1 MATFDVNATY
11 MEYDFFFSKKKCNFA
26 ALIFHNRMAE
36 EQLTPMMAQFYDLK
50 KKHPD
55 AIMLFRCGDFYETYS
70 EDAITAAQ
78 VLGITLTHR
87 NNKGSVASVEM
98 AGFPYH
104 ALDTYLP
111 RLIRAGHRVA
121 ICDQL
126 EDPKLTKKLV
136 KRGVTELVTPGVA
149 LTDNVLSAKENNFVA
164 AVCTTKGLCGIALLD
179 ITTGEFAVAEGTVDY
194 IVKLAGSFAPKE
206 VLIERGSKERFQKSF
221 GNGFFCYELDDWN
234 FSEKNCLE
242 RLHKHFH
249 VRNMKGYGVA
259 HMTTALTAAGA
270 ILFYLD
276 DTKHTH
282 TKHITSI
289 QRIEEDRFV
298 RLDNFTMRNLE
309 VLQPM
314 QADGKSL
321 LQVMDHTVTPMG
333 SRMMRRWLAF
343 PLTDVAQIEKRQN
356 SVEYFFRE
364 PEMRE
369 AVNENLRQI
378 GDLERLVAKLASQ
391 RITPREMEQLRYDLE
406 AVEPIRNALLNA
418 SLPALREIGDKMK
431 ECKELCSTISTI
443 LRPDPP
449 ALTAKGGY
457 IGNNVD
463 PELDRLRN
471 LAHSGRNYVYEIQR
485 RETERTGIQ
494 SLRVGYNNVFGY
506 YLEVRN
512 NYKHLVPPEW
522 IRKQTLSQAERYI
535 TEELKK
541 YEEEITGAEE
551 KILMIE
557 SQIYGKLLQTAQQ
570 YINDIQ
576 VDATQLATIDCL
588 LSFAFSA
595 KEHRYVRPKIDDT
608 TVLDIVQGRHPVI
621 ETEMK
626 AGEAYIPNDVHLDTD
641 KQQIIIITGPNMSGK
656 SALLRQTALITLMA
670 QVGSYVPADKAHV
683 GIVDKIFTRVGA
695 SDNIS
700 MGESTFMVEMTEAA
714 NIMNSFTERSLVL
727 FDELGRGTST
737 YDGISIAWA
746 IVEHLHDNSK
756 GHPRTLFATHY
767 HELNEMAK
775 TLNRVHNYNVSVKE
789 IGNQVVFLR
798 KLVPGGSEHSF
809 GIHVARMAGMP
820 PTIVKRADHVLK
832 ELEANSDREVSRP
845 NVNDINSTKEGA
857 QLTFFQ
863 LDDPVL
869 RQIRD
874 RFLNLDINNLTP
886 LEALNMLSDIQ
897 KLVKE

>member
-1 MATFDVNATY
+1 
-11 MEYDFFFSKKKCNFA
+11 
-26 ALIFHNRMAE
+26 MAE

-70 EDAITAAQ
+70 EDAVTAAQ

-87 NNKGSVASVEM
+87 NNKGSTSSVEM

-126 EDPKLTKKLV
+126 EDPKMAKKLV

-149 LTDNVLSAKENNFVA
+149 LTDNVLSSKENNFVA
-164 AVCTTKGLCGIALLD
+164 AVCMTKGVCGIALLD
-179 ITTGEFAVAEGTVDY
+179 ITTGEFAVAEGSADY
-194 IVKLAGSFAPKE
+194 IGKLMGSFAPKE
-206 VLIERGSKERFQKSF
+206 VLIERGTKERFQRNF
-221 GNGFFCYELDDWN
+221 GTNVFCYELDDWN
-234 FSEKNCLE
+234 FSEKNCHD
-242 RLHKHFH
+242 RLNKHFH

-259 HMTTALTAAGA
+259 HMPTALTAAGA

-282 TKHITSI
+282 TNHITTI
-289 QRIEEDRFV
+289 RRIEEDRYV

-309 VLQPM
+309 VLAPM
-314 QADGKSL
+314 NAEGTSL
-321 LQVMDHTVTPMG
+321 LQVMDKTLTPMG

-343 PLTDVAQIEKRQN
+343 PLCDTGQIDKRLN
-356 SVEYFFRE
+356 CVEYFFRE
-364 PEMRE
+364 PELRE
-369 AVNENLRQI
+369 TVTENLRQI

-391 RITPREMEQLRYDLE
+391 RINPREMEQLRYDLE
-406 AVEPIRNALLNA
+406 ALEPIKAALGTV
-418 SLPALREIGDKMK
+418 SLPSLREMGDKMDVCT
-431 ECKELCSTISTI
+431 ELKELIAHT

-449 ALTAKGGY
+449 ALVAKGGY
-457 IGNNVD
+457 IGSKVD
-463 PELDRLRN
+463 EELDRLRE
-471 LAHSGRNYVYEIQR
+471 LAHSGRNYLLDIQR

-512 NYKHLVPPEW
+512 TYKHLVPPEW
-522 IRKQTLSQAERYI
+522 IRKQTLTQAERYI

-551 KILMIE
+551 KILAIE
-557 SQIYGKLLQTAQQ
+557 AQIYAKLLQDAQPF
-570 YINDIQ
+570 ITKIQ
-576 VDATQLATIDCL
+576 ADAMQLAMMDCL
-588 LSFAFSA
+588 LSFALSA
-595 KEHRYVRPKIDDT
+595 QEHRYVRPVVDDS

-626 AGEAYIPNDVHLDTD
+626 AGESYIPNDVRLDTD
-641 KQQIIIITGPNMSGK
+641 KQQIIIITGPNMAGK

-670 QVGSYVPADKAHV
+670 QVGSYVPADKARV

-714 NIMNSFTERSLVL
+714 NIMNSFSERSLVL

-746 IVEHLHDNSK
+746 IVEHLHDNGK

-775 TLNRVHNYNVSVKE
+775 SLARVHNYNVSVKE
-789 IGNQVVFLR
+789 VGNQVVFLR

-832 ELEANSDREVSRP
+832 ELEASSDKQVSRP
-845 NVNDINSTKEGA
+845 NVSDINASKEGA

-886 LEALNMLSDIQ
+886 IEALNMLNEIQ

>member
-1 MATFDVNATY
+1 
-11 MEYDFFFSKKKCNFA
+11 
-26 ALIFHNRMAE
+26 
-36 EQLTPMMAQFYDLK
+36 MMAQFRDLK
-50 KKHPD
+50 KKYPD
-55 AIMLFRCGDFYETYS
+55 ALMLFRCGDFYETYC
-70 EDAITAAQ
+70 EDAIIAAQ

-87 NNKGSVASVEM
+87 NNKGAKTAATEM

-149 LTDNVLSAKENNFVA
+149 LTDNVLTTKENNFVA
-164 AVCTTKGLCGIALLD
+164 AVCITKGACGIALLD
-179 ITTGEFAVAEGTVDY
+179 ITTGEFAVAEGTIDY
-194 IVKLAGSFAPKE
+194 INKLLANFAPKE
-206 VLIERGSKERFQKSF
+206 ILIERGTRERFQKHF
-221 GNGFFCYELDDWN
+221 GSNYFTFELDDWN

-259 HMTTALTAAGA
+259 HMPTALTAAGA

-282 TKHITSI
+282 ISHITSI
-289 QRIEEDRFV
+289 QRIEEDSFV

-309 VLQPM
+309 ILQPM
-314 QADGKSL
+314 NPEGKSL
-321 LQVMDHTVTPMG
+321 LQIMDHTSTPMG
-333 SRMMRRWLAF
+333 SRLMRRWLAF
-343 PLTDVAQIEKRQN
+343 PLCNVIQINKRQN
-356 SVEYFFRE
+356 CVDFLYHESELCE
-364 PEMRE
+364 LLLNNMQ
-369 AVNENLRQI
+369 QI
-378 GDLERLVAKLASQ
+378 GDLERLVAKLAAQ

-406 AVEPIRNALLNA
+406 AISPIYKALKDV
-418 SLPALREIGDKMK
+418 SQPSLRELAEKIDVC
-431 ECKELCSTISTI
+431 EELRQKIAAT

-449 ALTAKGGY
+449 TLVAKGGY
-457 IGNNVD
+457 IGQGVD
-463 PELDRLRN
+463 AELDHLRK
-471 LAHSGRNYVYEIQR
+471 LSSSGKEYLLELQQ

-494 SLRVGYNNVFGY
+494 SLKVGFNNVFGY

-512 NYKHLVPPEW
+512 TYKELVPPEW
-522 IRKQTLSQAERYI
+522 IRKQTLAQAERYI

-541 YEEEITGAEE
+541 YEEEILGAEE
-551 KILMIE
+551 KILALE
-557 SQIYGKLLQTAQQ
+557 SQIYARLINFAQA
-570 YINDIQ
+570 YITKIQ
-576 VDATQLATIDCL
+576 NDATQIAVLDCFM
-588 LSFAFSA
+588 SFANIA
-595 KEHRYVRPKIDDT
+595 KEHHYVRPVVDET
-608 TVLDIVQGRHPVI
+608 TQLEIVQGRHPVI
-621 ETEMK
+621 ETELK
-626 AGEAYIPNDVHLDTD
+626 AGEQYVPNDVRLDTE
-641 KQQIIIITGPNMSGK
+641 KQQIIIITGPNMAGK
-656 SALLRQTALITLMA
+656 SALLRQTALITILA
-670 QVGSYVPADKAHV
+670 QTGSFVPADKARI
-683 GIVDKIFTRVGA
+683 GIVDKVFTRVGA

-714 NIMNSFTERSLVL
+714 NIMNSFSDRSLVL

-746 IVEHLHDNSK
+746 IVEYLHDNAK

-775 TLNRVHNYNVSVKE
+775 TLDRVHNYNVSVKE
-789 IGNQVVFLR
+789 VDNHIVFLR
-798 KLVPGGSEHSF
+798 KLVAGGSEHSF
-809 GIHVARMAGMP
+809 GIHVAKLAGMP
-820 PTIVKRADHVLK
+820 PAIVKRANQVLK
-832 ELEANSDREVSRP
+832 ELENNNEKEVSRP
-845 NVNDINSTKEGA
+845 NVADIAGTKEGT

-874 RFLNLDINNLTP
+874 RLINVDINNLTP
-886 LEALNMLSDIQ
+886 LEALNTLNDIQ
-897 KLVKE
+897 KMVKEE

>member
-1 MATFDVNATY
+1 MAD
-11 MEYDFFFSKKKCNFA
+11 
-26 ALIFHNRMAE
+26 
-36 EQLTPMMAQFYDLK
+36 EQLTPMMAQFHDLK

-55 AIMLFRCGDFYETYS
+55 AIMLFRCGDFYETYCD
-70 EDAITAAQ
+70 DAVTAAQ

-87 NNKGSVASVEM
+87 KNKNGTAANEM

-111 RLIRAGHRVA
+111 RLIRAGYRVA

-126 EDPKLTKKLV
+126 EDPKTTKKLV
-136 KRGVTELVTPGVA
+136 KRGITELVTPGVA
-149 LTDNVLSAKENNFVA
+149 LTEDILAVKENNFVA
-164 AVCTTKGLCGIALLD
+164 AVCLTKGICGMALLD

-194 IVKLAGSFAPKE
+194 ISKLLDSLKPKE
-206 VLIERGSKERFQKSF
+206 VLIERGTKERFQKHF
-221 GNGFFCYELDDWN
+221 GMNFFCYELDDWN
-234 FSEKNCLE
+234 FAERNCLD
-242 RLHKHFH
+242 RLHKHFR

-259 HMTTALTAAGA
+259 HMNTALTAAGA

-282 TKHITSI
+282 INHITSI
-289 QRIEEDRFV
+289 QRIEEDRYV
-298 RLDNFTMRNLE
+298 RLDSFTMRNLE

-314 QADGKSL
+314 NAEGKSL
-321 LQVMDHTVTPMG
+321 LQVMDQTTTPMG

-343 PLTDVAQIEKRQN
+343 PLADVGQIERRLN
-356 SVEYFFRE
+356 CVEHFFRE
-364 PEMRE
+364 PEVRE
-369 AVNENLRQI
+369 LITENLRRI
-378 GDLERLVAKLASQ
+378 GDMERLVAKLAAQ
-391 RITPREMEQLRYDLE
+391 RITPREMEQLRYDLD
-406 AVEPIRNALLNA
+406 AIEPIKNALTDV
-418 SLPALREIGDKMK
+418 SLPPLRELADKMNI
-431 ECKELCSTISTI
+431 CKELRSLIRRT

-463 PELDRLRN
+463 PDLDRLRN
-471 LAHSGRNYVYEIQR
+471 LAQSSRTYLHELQK
-485 RETERTGIQ
+485 RESQRTGIG

-512 NYKHLVPPEW
+512 AYKELVPPEW
-522 IRKQTLSQAERYI
+522 IRKQTLVQAERYI

-551 KILMIE
+551 KILAME
-557 SQIYGKLLQTAQQ
+557 ARIYADLLQKAQE
-570 YINDIQ
+570 YITRIQ
-576 VDATQLATIDCL
+576 TNAAQIATIDCL
-588 LSFAFSA
+588 LSFALSA
-595 KEHRYVRPKIDDT
+595 QERRYVRPVVDESSQ
-608 TVLDIVQGRHPVI
+608 LDIIQGRHPVI

-626 AGEAYIPNDVHLDTD
+626 AGESYIPNDVRLDTD

-670 QVGSYVPADKAHV
+670 QVGSYVPADKARV

-714 NIMNSFTERSLVL
+714 SIMNSFTERSLVL

-775 TLNRVHNYNVSVKE
+775 NLVRVHNYNVSIKE
-789 IGNQVVFLR
+789 VGNQIIFLR
-798 KLVPGGSEHSF
+798 KLVAGGSEHSF

-820 PTIVKRADHVLK
+820 PTVVKRAEQVLK
-832 ELEANSDREVSRP
+832 ELEANSDKEVSRP
-845 NVNDINSTKEGA
+845 NVGEINSSKEGA

-886 LEALNMLSDIQ
+886 IKALNMLNDIQ

>member
-1 MATFDVNATY
+1 MAD
-11 MEYDFFFSKKKCNFA
+11 
-26 ALIFHNRMAE
+26 

-55 AIMLFRCGDFYETYS
+55 AIMLFRCGDFYETYCD
-70 EDAITAAQ
+70 DAVTAAQ

-87 NNKGSVASVEM
+87 KNKNGTAANEM

-111 RLIRAGHRVA
+111 RLIRAGYRVA

-126 EDPKLTKKLV
+126 EDPKTTKKLV
-136 KRGVTELVTPGVA
+136 KRGITELVTPGVA
-149 LTDNVLSAKENNFVA
+149 LTEDILAVKENNFVA
-164 AVCTTKGLCGIALLD
+164 AVCLTKGICGMALLD

-194 IVKLAGSFAPKE
+194 ISKLLDSLKPKE
-206 VLIERGSKERFQKSF
+206 VLIERGTKERFQKHF
-221 GNGFFCYELDDWN
+221 GMNFFCYELDDWN
-234 FSEKNCLE
+234 FAERNCLD
-242 RLHKHFH
+242 RLHKHFR

-259 HMTTALTAAGA
+259 HMNTALTAAGA

-282 TKHITSI
+282 INHITSI
-289 QRIEEDRFV
+289 QRIEEDRYV
-298 RLDNFTMRNLE
+298 RLDSFTMRNLE

-314 QADGKSL
+314 NAEGKSL
-321 LQVMDHTVTPMG
+321 LQVMDQTTTPMG

-343 PLTDVAQIEKRQN
+343 PLADVGQIERRLN
-356 SVEYFFRE
+356 CVEHFFRE
-364 PEMRE
+364 PEVRE
-369 AVNENLRQI
+369 LITENLRRI
-378 GDLERLVAKLASQ
+378 GDMERLVAKLAAQ
-391 RITPREMEQLRYDLE
+391 RITPREMEQLRYDLD
-406 AVEPIRNALLNA
+406 AIEPIKNALTDV
-418 SLPALREIGDKMK
+418 SLPPLRELADKMNI
-431 ECKELCSTISTI
+431 CKELRSLIRRT

-463 PELDRLRN
+463 PDLDRLRN
-471 LAHSGRNYVYEIQR
+471 LAQSSRTYLHELQK
-485 RETERTGIQ
+485 RESQRTGIG

-512 NYKHLVPPEW
+512 AYKELVPPEW
-522 IRKQTLSQAERYI
+522 IRKQTLVQAERYI

-551 KILMIE
+551 KILAME
-557 SQIYGKLLQTAQQ
+557 ARIYADLLQKAQE
-570 YINDIQ
+570 YITRIQ
-576 VDATQLATIDCL
+576 TNAAQIATIDCL
-588 LSFAFSA
+588 LSFALSA
-595 KEHRYVRPKIDDT
+595 QERRYVRPVVDESSQ
-608 TVLDIVQGRHPVI
+608 LDIIQGRHPVI

-626 AGEAYIPNDVHLDTD
+626 AGESYIPNDVRLDTD

-670 QVGSYVPADKAHV
+670 QVGSYVPADKARV

-714 NIMNSFTERSLVL
+714 SIMNSFTERSLVL

-775 TLNRVHNYNVSVKE
+775 NLVRVHNYNVSIKE
-789 IGNQVVFLR
+789 VGNQIIFLR
-798 KLVPGGSEHSF
+798 KLVAGGSEHSF

-820 PTIVKRADHVLK
+820 PTVVKRAEQVLK
-832 ELEANSDREVSRP
+832 ELEANSDKEVSRP
-845 NVNDINSTKEGA
+845 NVGEINSSKEGA

-886 LEALNMLSDIQ
+886 IEALNMLNDIQ

>member
-1 MATFDVNATY
+1 MAT
-11 MEYDFFFSKKKCNFA
+11 
-26 ALIFHNRMAE
+26 
-36 EQLTPMMAQFYDLK
+36 EQLTPMMAQFRDLK

-55 AIMLFRCGDFYETYS
+55 AVMLFRCGDFYETYC
-70 EDAITAAQ
+70 EDAVTAAQ

-87 NNKGSVASVEM
+87 SNKGANAGTEM

-149 LTDNVLSAKENNFVA
+149 LTDNILTAKENNFCA
-164 AVCTTKGLCGIALLD
+164 AICISKGACGMALLD
-179 ITTGEFAVAEGTVDY
+179 ITTGEYTVAEGTIDY
-194 IVKLAGSFAPKE
+194 ISKLLNNFEPKE
-206 VLIERGSKERFQKSF
+206 VLIERGTREKFRKLF
-221 GNGFFCYELDDWN
+221 GTSYFTYELDDWN
-234 FSEKNCLE
+234 FSEKNSHD

-259 HMTTALTAAGA
+259 HMPTALTAAGV

-276 DTKHTH
+276 STKHTH
-282 TKHITSI
+282 TGHITSI
-289 QRIEEDRFV
+289 QRIEEDRYV
-298 RLDNFTMRNLE
+298 RMDSFTMRNLE
-309 VLQPM
+309 VLQSMHPE
-314 QADGKSL
+314 GKSL
-321 LQVMDHTVTPMG
+321 LQVMDQTSTPMG
-333 SRMMRRWLAF
+333 ARLLRRWLAF
-343 PLTDVAQIEKRQN
+343 PLCSESQINKRQN

-364 PEMRE
+364 PEVKE
-369 AVNENLRQI
+369 IVAENLARI
-378 GDLERLVAKLASQ
+378 SDMERLVAKLSSM
-391 RITPREMEQLRYDLE
+391 RITPRELQQLRYDLE
-406 AVEPIRNALLNA
+406 ALEPIRNILIDA
-418 SLPALREIGDKMK
+418 SLPAMRELAEKIDICAELREQITNTV
-431 ECKELCSTISTI
+431 C
-443 LRPDPP
+443 PDPP
-449 ALTAKGGY
+449 SLVAKGGY
-457 IGNNVD
+457 ISQGVNE
-463 PELDRLRN
+463 ELDRLR
-471 LAHSGRNYVYEIQR
+471 HISRSGKDYLLDLQQ

-494 SLRVGYNNVFGY
+494 SLKVGFNNVFGY

-512 NYKHLVPPEW
+512 TYKDMVPPEW
-522 IRKQTLSQAERYI
+522 IRKQTLAQAERYI

-541 YEEEITGAEE
+541 YENEILGAEE
-551 KILMIE
+551 KILSLE
-557 SQIYGKLLQTAQQ
+557 ARIYGQLLQSAQAYINAIQTSAQQ
-570 YINDIQ
+570 
-576 VDATQLATIDCL
+576 VAAIDCL
-588 LSFAFSA
+588 LSFATLA
-595 KEHRYVRPKIDDT
+595 QANRYVRPVVDDS

-621 ETEMK
+621 ETEMG
-626 AGEAYIPNDVHLDTD
+626 AGESYVPNDVCLDTE
-641 KQQIIIITGPNMSGK
+641 KQQIIIITGPNMAGK

-700 MGESTFMVEMTEAA
+700 KGESTFMVEMTEAA
-714 NIMNSFTERSLVL
+714 SIMNSFSNRSLVI

-737 YDGISIAWA
+737 YDGISIAWS
-746 IVEHLHDNSK
+746 IVEHLHDNGK

-767 HELNEMAK
+767 HELNEIEK
-775 TLNRVHNYNVSVKE
+775 SLSRVHNYNVSVKE
-789 IGNQVVFLR
+789 VNNNIVFMR

-809 GIHVARMAGMP
+809 GIHVAKLAGMP
-820 PTIVKRADHVLK
+820 PTIVKRADQVLK
-832 ELEANSDREVSRP
+832 ELEANSDKNVSRP
-845 NVNDINSTKEGA
+845 NVSDLNSTKEGA

-886 LEALNMLSDIQ
+886 LEALNMLNDIQ